1 MTYSAYMPLALF
13 AFVSSVTPGPNNVML
28 TASGA
33 TFGYRKSLPHM
44 LGISLGAAVM
54 LLLVGLGLGAVFD
67 RIPLLYTVLKY
78 VGAVYLLYLAWRIAN
93 AGRMQGGSGR
103 ARPFTFFQ
111 AAAFQWVNP
120 KAWIMA
126 IGIVATYTPHDA
138 YFANLILACLV
149 LMMVNFPAISIWTL
163 FGSVLA
169 RVLKSEAAITR
180 FNVCMALLLV
190 VSLYPVAQELLGR

>member
-1 MTYSAYMPLALF
+1 MTYTAYLPLALF
-13 AFVSSVTPGPNNVML
+13 VLVSSVTPGPNNVML

-33 TFGYRKSLPHM
+33 TFGYRKTLPHM
-44 LGISLGAAVM
+44 LGISLGVAVM
-54 LLLVGLGLGAVFD
+54 LLLVGLGLGAVFE
-67 RIPLLYTVLKY
+67 RMPMLYTLLKY
-78 VGAVYLLYLAWRIAN
+78 VGAIYLLYLAWRIAT
-93 AGRMQGGSGR
+93 AGRMQSSSGR
-103 ARPFTFFQ
+103 ARPFTFLQ

-138 YFANLILACLV
+138 YFANLMLACLV
-149 LMMVNFPAISIWTL
+149 VMIVNFPAISVWTL
-163 FGSVLA
+163 FGSALA

-190 VSLYPVAQELLGR
+190 VSLYPVAQEMLGY

>member
-1 MTYSAYMPLALF
+1 MTYTAYLPLALF

-44 LGISLGAAVM
+44 LGISLGAS
-54 LLLVGLGLGAVFD
+54 LLLLFVGLGLGAVFE
-67 RIPLLYTVLKY
+67 RIPMLYTVLKY

-93 AGRMQGGSGR
+93 AGRIQGGSGR

-126 IGIVATYTPHDA
+126 IGIVATYTPHDGF
-138 YFANLILACLV
+138 FANLILACLV
-149 LMMVNFPAISIWTL
+149 LMIVNFPAISVWTL
-163 FGSVLA
+163 FGSALS

-190 VSLYPVAQELLGR
+190 VSLYPVAQELMGL

>member
-1 MTYSAYMPLALF
+1 MTYTAYLPLALF

-54 LLLVGLGLGAVFD
+54 LLLVGLGLGAVFE
-67 RIPLLYTVLKY
+67 RIPMLYTVLKY

-126 IGIVATYTPHDA
+126 IGIVATYTPHDG
-138 YFANLILACLV
+138 YFANLMLACLV
-149 LMMVNFPAISIWTL
+149 LMIVNFPAISVWTL
-163 FGSVLA
+163 FGSALA

-190 VSLYPVAQELLGR
+190 VSLYPVAQEMLGY

>member
-1 MTYSAYMPLALF
+1 MTYTAYLPLALF

-54 LLLVGLGLGAVFD
+54 LLFVGLGLGAVFE
-67 RIPLLYTVLKY
+67 RIPMLYTVLKY

-93 AGRMQGGSGR
+93 AGRIQGGSGR

-126 IGIVATYTPHDA
+126 IGIVATYTPHDG
-138 YFANLILACLV
+138 FFVNLILACLV
-149 LMMVNFPAISIWTL
+149 LMIVNFPAISVWTL
-163 FGSVLA
+163 FGSALS

-190 VSLYPVAQELLGR
+190 VSLYPVAQELMGL

>member
-1 MTYSAYMPLALF
+1 MTYSAYLPQALF

-93 AGRMQGGSGR
+93 AGRMQSGSGR